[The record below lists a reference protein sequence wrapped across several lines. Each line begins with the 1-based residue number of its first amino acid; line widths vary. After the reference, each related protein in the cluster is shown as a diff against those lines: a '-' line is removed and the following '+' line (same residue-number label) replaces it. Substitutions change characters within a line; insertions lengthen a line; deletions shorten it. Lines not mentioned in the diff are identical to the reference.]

1 MLLAARGRRHPFAAA
16 RLLPIP
22 LSSGPSFASSTTT
35 TTSNGA
41 CSSSAA
47 DPDAVAAEVATLLSR
62 CSGDW
67 RLAFYKGMYN
77 GGHKHQW
84 SQNATCTKSTEDPVP
99 VLCCQ
104 FSPTTMLLAA
114 RGRRHPFAAAR
125 LLPIPLSSGPSFASS
140 TTTTTSNGACSSS
153 AADPDAVAAEV
164 ATLLSPAAIS
174 SLVRRRPSPSSPR
187 LHPKLLLDF
196 FYWSSPQ
203 LAPSAPAPD
212 AFAHLAMSLCAGS
225 LFNLANGLLIKM
237 IRAYPSPPVV
247 LASIHRALSDSGHR
261 SPAVLDVLV
270 DTYKKSGRVQDA
282 AEVVLMMRDLG
293 LAPSIRCCN
302 ALLKDLLRA
311 DAMALLWKVREFMV
325 GAGISPDVYTYS
337 TLIEAYCKVREFD
350 TAKKVL
356 VEMRERGCG
365 LNTVTYNVL
374 IAGLCR
380 SGAVEEAFG
389 FKKDMEDYG
398 LVPDGFTYGALINGL
413 CKSRRSNEAK
423 ALLDEMS
430 CAELKPNVVVY
441 ANLIDGFMRE
451 GNADEAFKMIKEMV
465 AAGVQ
470 PNKITYDNLVR
481 GLCKMGQMDRASL
494 LLKQMVRDSHRPDTI
509 TYNLIIEG
517 HFRHHSKK
525 DAFRLLSEMENAG
538 ISPNVYTYSIMIHGL
553 CQSGEPEKASDLLEE
568 MTTKGLKP
576 NAFVYA
582 PLISGYC
589 REGNV
594 SLACEVFDKMTKVNV
609 LPDLYCYNSLIFG
622 LSKVGRV
629 EESTKYFAQMQE
641 RGLLPNEFTYSG
653 LIHGYLKNG
662 DLESAEQ
669 LVQRMLDTGLKPN
682 DVIYIDLLESYFKS
696 DDIEKVSSTFKSML
710 DQGVMLDNRIYGILI
725 HNLSSSGNME
735 AAFRV
740 LSEIEKN
747 GSVPDVHVY
756 SSLISGLC
764 KTADR
769 EKAFGILDEMS
780 KKGVDPNIVCY
791 NALIDGLCKSGDISY
806 ARNVFNSILAKGLVP
821 NCVTYTSLI
830 DGSCKVGDIS
840 NAFYLYNEML
850 ATGITPD
857 AFVYSVLTTGCSSA
871 GDLEQAM
878 FLIEEMFLRGHA
890 SISSFN
896 NLVDGFCKRGKMQ
909 ETLKLLH
916 VIMGRGLV
924 PNALTIENIISG
936 LSEAGKLSEVHTI
949 FVELQQKTS
958 ESAARHFSSLFMDM
972 INQGKI
978 PLDVVD
984 DMIRDHCKEGNLD
997 KALMLRDVI
1006 VAKSAPM
1013 GCSSYLAIVDNL
1025 CRKGKLSE
1033 ALNLLKEMDK
1043 RGNLQ
1048 PTLVALL
1055 GIFWFRRHH
1064 HILNKLGGLYIW
1076 THTYSLMKKKRGQMY
1091 HQPNSIQG
1099 LDDSNEEHHAKKF
1112 KANGEAACADEEAT
1126 LPVSAKL
1133 AEHNEENQMEAPLL
1147 SGESEIAKKGSWT
1160 TTNLKDTIHHV
1171 VEELMAPPTLSA
1183 ILGFVFGL
1191 VPWLKSLVIGDGAPL
1206 RVIQDSIQLMGN
1218 GTIPCVT
1225 LILGGN
1231 LIKGLRKLEFKHTV
1245 IIAIVCIRYVILPL
1259 VGIAVVH
1266 GAYWVGFLPHD
1277 PLYRYVLMMQFA
1289 LPPAMTIGTM
1299 AQLFDVAQEECSVIF
1314 LWTYLVSSISL
1325 TTWSMIFMSIPSLGQ
1340 SAMISAFQLTQREE
1354 VEDNNTPLE
1363 KSRSN

>member
-1 MLLAARGRRHPFAAA
+1 MLLAARGRRHPAAAA

-67 RLAFYKGMYN
+67 RLA
-77 GGHKHQW
+77 
-84 SQNATCTKSTEDPVP
+84 V
-99 VLCCQ
+99 
-104 FSPTTMLLAA
+104 
-114 RGRRHPFAAAR
+114 
-125 LLPIPLSSGPSFASS
+125 
-140 TTTTTSNGACSSS
+140 SSS
-153 AADPDAVAAEV
+153 DLPSR
-164 ATLLSPAAIS
+164 LSPAAIS

-629 EESTKYFAQMQE
+629 EESTRYFAQMQE

-682 DVIYIDLLESYFKS
+682 DVIFIDLLESYFKS

-958 ESAARHFSSLFMDM
+958 ESTARHFSSLFMDM

-1064 HILNKLGGLYIW
+1064 HILNKVVFTVFAPSLMFASLAKTQSVTKMATRFGKDSSRCRSLGLSYSSLSMALGGLYIW

-1277 PLYRYVLMMQFA
+1277 PLYRYVLMMQLA

-1325 TTWSMIFMSIPSLGQ
+1325 TTWSTIFMSIPSLGQ